1 MASDKDPLTKQDL
14 AGLFTGFKIVTK
26 QMQKDIHE
34 LQEYVDTV
42 SSPLY
47 KRIYWWFC
55 GYYFRKVGRWY

>member
-1 MASDKDPLTKQDL
+1 MDNQYITREEL
-14 AGLFTGFKIVTK
+14 AHTCETLVYLRKE
-26 QMQKDIHE
+26 MQKQIQE

-55 GYYFRKVGRWY
+55 GYYFRKVVRWY